1 MAIGIIVG
9 IVIALFALF
18 SFAACTVCDS
28 SVAKGIWGVVA
39 VVLVIAFIIV
49 PFSFRTVDS
58 GEIAVVKHLGK
69 IEDVKT
75 AGTHYDFWFTN
86 SYIKYDAKVQ
96 NLETQTAAY
105 SSDAQTMDIQMTI
118 QYQIMTDKVVDIA
131 TQYGKLAILESR
143 IASIAIEKTK
153 SVLSSHKAMDII
165 ANRASISPEVEAA
178 IKEAVGD
185 EYYVNIVTVVLTNI
199 DFSDAFELAVEEKM
213 IAEQAKLKADYE
225 NDTKVAK
232 AAAEAEAKL
241 KEAQAQIEIA
251 KAQAEALKIAAEAEA
266 EANHIIDESITD
278 KILEKLM
285 IDAWDGKMPTV
296 VGDGDYI
303 LPGDMLNK

>member
-18 SFAACTVCDS
+18 SIVACSACDS
-28 SVAKGIWGVVA
+28 GVAKGIWGVIA
-39 VVLVIAFIIV
+39 VVLILAFIIV

-96 NLETQTAAY
+96 NLESQTAAY

-118 QYQIMTDKVVDIA
+118 QYQIMSDKVIDIA
-131 TQYGKLAILESR
+131 THYGKLAILESR
-143 IASIAIEKTK
+143 IESIALEKAK

-213 IAEQAKLKADYE
+213 IAEQAKLKA
-225 NDTKVAK
+225 
-232 AAAEAEAKL
+232 
-241 KEAQAQIEIA
+241 AQAEIEIA
-251 KAQAEALKIAAEAEA
+251 KAEAEALKIAAEAEA
-266 EANHIIDESITD
+266 EANRIIDASITD
-278 KILEKLM
+278 KILEKLT
-285 IDAWDGKMPTV
+285 IDAWDGKMPSV

-303 LPGDMLNK
+303 LPADMLNK